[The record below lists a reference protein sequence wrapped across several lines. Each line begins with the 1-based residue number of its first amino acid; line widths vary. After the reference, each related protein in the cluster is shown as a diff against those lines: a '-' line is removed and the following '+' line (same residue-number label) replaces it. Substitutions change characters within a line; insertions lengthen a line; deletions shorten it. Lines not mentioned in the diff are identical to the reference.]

1 MKLHPIITNESLLLD
16 IECKRLIKRK
26 SRQDIINY
34 VMFNLTNLKTV
45 SNQEINNN
53 LEIQKKNNFNILE
66 QLLIILGCN
75 NIN

>member
-45 SNQEINNN
+45 SNQEINHN
-53 LEIQKKNNFNILE
+53 LEHQSKKNFNILE